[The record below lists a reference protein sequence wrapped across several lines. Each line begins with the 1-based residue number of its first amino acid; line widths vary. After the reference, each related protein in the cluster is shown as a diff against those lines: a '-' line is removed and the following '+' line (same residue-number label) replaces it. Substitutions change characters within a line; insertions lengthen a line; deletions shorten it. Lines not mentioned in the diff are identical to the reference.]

1 MIPREK
7 FTEIAV
13 VLPWEASDAVENF
26 LVESGA
32 LGASIEQLDL
42 EGSTQTVRG
51 YFLGEK
57 PIAELEA
64 SVRAYLTAIED
75 YFPSPEKWQFSAR
88 ILQDEDWQEQWKLFF
103 KPIRVTR
110 RIVVKPTWEPYEAR
124 PKEIV
129 IDIDPG
135 MAFGTGLHA
144 TTRLCLEV
152 IETEVD
158 RRMRRSDENGSTEVS
173 LLDVGTGSGIL
184 AIAAARLGARPVLGI
199 DIDETAIEVARQ
211 NVGRNRM
218 DQTVRIGSENFEAID
233 RCFDLVV
240 ANIDLT
246 TLSELKELLVSH
258 VSQRGRLV
266 LSGILRND
274 RKDLKWIYR
283 GRGLQ
288 FVKEKTREGWC
299 CLVYKRP

>member
-1 MIPREK
+1 MTPQEK

-13 VLPWEASDAVENF
+13 VVPWEASDAVENF

-42 EGSTQTVRG
+42 KGSTATVRG
-51 YFLGEK
+51 YFSGVQR
-57 PIAELEA
+57 IAELEA
-64 SVRAYLTAIED
+64 SVRAYLSAIQD
-75 YFPSPEKWQFSAR
+75 YFPSPEKRQFSTR

-110 RIVVKPTWEPYEAR
+110 RIVVKPSWEAYEAR
-124 PKEIV
+124 PEEIV
-129 IDIDPG
+129 IEIDPG

-158 RRMRRSDENGSTEVS
+158 RRMRQSDENGGTEIS

-184 AIAAARLGARPVLGI
+184 AIAAARLGARPVVGI

-211 NVGRNRM
+211 NVGRNRV
-218 DQTVRIGSENFEAID
+218 DQTVRIGSENLEAID
-233 RCFDLVV
+233 GYFDLVV
-240 ANIDLT
+240 ANIDLP
-246 TLSELKELLVSH
+246 TLFELKELLVSH
-258 VSQRGRLV
+258 VSQGGRLI

-283 GRGLQ
+283 RRGLQ
-288 FVKEKTREGWC
+288 FFKEKTREGWC
-299 CLVYKRP
+299 CLIYERP